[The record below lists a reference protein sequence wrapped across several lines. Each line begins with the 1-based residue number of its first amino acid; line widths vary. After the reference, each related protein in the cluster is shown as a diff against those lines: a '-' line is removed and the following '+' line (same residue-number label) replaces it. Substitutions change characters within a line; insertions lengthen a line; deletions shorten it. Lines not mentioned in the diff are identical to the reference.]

1 MTRYYLDTEFIDDG
15 KTIELI
21 SIGMVSDDGRELY
34 FVSSEFDK
42 SRCDEWLQT
51 NVLNQLPK
59 CACPGGGTLDHL
71 GHNDP
76 TCKWRTRSEIRDAI
90 RAFIVEEPRDQI
102 EIWAYFASSDW
113 VVFYQ
118 LFGKMIDMP
127 KHFPFFVRCLKQ
139 YALDLGYT
147 GKFKEL
153 LPDTGHHDALADA
166 KWNRDVHKILIDRF
180 AYLKQQGE
188 GIACAI
194 ADKLL
199 ADLNDRSGF
208 SMDSDVRQMIRPDWI
223 KLITEGLTQP

>member
-59 CACPGGGTLDHL
+59 CTCPGGGTLDHL

-76 TCKWRTRSEIRDAI
+76 TCKWRTRAEIRDAI
-90 RAFIVEEPRDQI
+90 REFVREEPKDQI

-139 YALDLGYT
+139 YAIDIGYR

-166 KWNRDVHKILIDRF
+166 KWNMRAHGLLDDYRRLVKASDAAAL
-180 AYLKQQGE
+180 
-188 GIACAI
+188 

-199 ADLNDRSGF
+199 ADLDDRAGF
-208 SMDSDVRQMIRPDWI
+208 SVDGDAREMIRPDWI
-223 KLITEGLTQP
+223 KLITEGLAQ